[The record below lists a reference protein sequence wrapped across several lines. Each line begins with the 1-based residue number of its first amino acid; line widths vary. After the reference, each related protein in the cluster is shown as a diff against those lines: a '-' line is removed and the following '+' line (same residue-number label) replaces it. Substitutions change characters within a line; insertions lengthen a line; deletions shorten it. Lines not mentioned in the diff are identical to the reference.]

1 MDRNQLLAELRGH
14 GNHLNITRSERPGD
28 LAKGLGLLL
37 LAFEQLLSGEA
48 PHAEQAVEHL
58 AAEPPA
64 QPPEPTPRAKWQ
76 VSRERQ
82 PQTQIRLE
90 RNGGRL
96 R

>member
-1 MDRNQLLAELRGH
+1 MDRSQLLAELRGH

-37 LAFEQLLSGEA
+37 LAFEQLLSAESA
-48 PHAEQAVEHL
+48 HAERPVDYQ
-58 AAEPPA
+58 AAEPLA
-64 QPPEPTPRAKWQ
+64 QSPEPTSRSKWQ
-76 VSRERQ
+76 RSREQQ

-90 RNGGRL
+90 RSGGRL

>member
-1 MDRNQLLAELRGH
+1 MDRSQLLAELRGH
-14 GNHLNITRSERPGD
+14 GNHLNITRSEKPGD

-37 LAFEQLLSGEA
+37 LALEQLLS
-48 PHAEQAVEHL
+48 AESPRAARPVEHL

-64 QPPEPTPRAKWQ
+64 QPPEPTSRARWQ
-76 VSRERQ
+76 GSRERQ

>member
-1 MDRNQLLAELRGH
+1 MDRSQLLAELRGH

-28 LAKGLGLLL
+28 LAKGLGLLM
-37 LAFEQLLSGEA
+37 LALEQLLSAES
-48 PHAEQAVEHL
+48 PHAERSVDHA

-64 QPPEPTPRAKWQ
+64 APPGPTPRPKWQ
-76 VSRERQ
+76 TSRE
-82 PQTQIRLE
+82 PQTQIRLK